1 MIIIT
6 CRISKSFYCNK
17 AFLWKKVVFSVYI
30 TLKTTLF
37 MWNFVDDFLGRN
49 PLIDGK
55 LPQKLF
61 NMKNNLKIKISILI
75 NYYKY

>member
-1 MIIIT
+1 
-6 CRISKSFYCNK
+6 
-17 AFLWKKVVFSVYI
+17 
-30 TLKTTLF
+30 

-75 NYYKY
+75 NYYKYCS